1 MHLGEREK
9 VRVERAMDARR
20 GLWIGIDFGTTN
32 SGAAVVEG
40 DAVRALPLDP
50 ASRDPAVMPS
60 VLYVTREHQV
70 FLGQE
75 AISTYYRQHVGRPS
89 HMVREEIG
97 EIEITLSDVG
107 SVKGYPVGP
116 QEIVRTVHT
125 MVDALSP
132 GRLLRSLKS
141 ALATSY
147 EGTRIFDRSYTLEE
161 LIAAFLGGVRERA
174 QAVTGRHVAG
184 AVLGRPVHFTESR
197 GEEDDRRAEA
207 RLRAAAIAAGFGE
220 VRFELEPVAAAV
232 HYAQGLE
239 RAANLLVFDLGGGTL
254 DITVM
259 RAGGGVQEVYA
270 VGGLGIAGDTFDRR
284 LMAGTVLDHFGR
296 GSTYGPDQAP
306 FPPRYTDAL
315 LDWQTLPELSRPAE
329 MRFLRQAQR
338 TSSDP
343 RALRALESLLVRN
356 AAAQLYDAV
365 ETAKMALSSA
375 PFATITLRDKDL
387 DLWQPVTRSQF
398 EALIAEDQARI
409 ETVVHEVL
417 GEAGLR
423 PAQIDAVVRTGGSSQ
438 IPCLAQGLLE
448 RAFPGKVVQHAVF
461 RGVAAGLA
469 IRAAERRDR
478 FSSERTSP

>member
-1 MHLGEREK
+1 MAAEQ
-9 VRVERAMDARR
+9 

-32 SGAAVVEG
+32 SGAAVAEG
-40 DAVRALPLDP
+40 DEVRPLPLDP

-60 VLYVTREHQV
+60 TLYVTREHEIY
-70 FLGQE
+70 LGQE
-75 AISTYYRQHVGRPS
+75 AIATYYRQHVGRPS
-89 HMVREEIG
+89 HLVRQEVG

-107 SVKGYPVGP
+107 SVKGYPAGP

-141 ALATSY
+141 ALATNY
-147 EGTRIFDRSYTLEE
+147 EGTRIFDRVYTLEA
-161 LIAAFLGGVRERA
+161 LIGAYLSGLRQRAEAA
-174 QAVTGRHVAG
+174 TGRPVAG
-184 AVLGRPVHFTESR
+184 AVLGRPVHFTESE
-197 GEEDDRRAEA
+197 GAQDDRRAEA
-207 RLRAAAIAAGFGE
+207 RLRAAAVAAGFGE
-220 VRFELEPVAAAV
+220 VQCELEPVAAAL
-232 HYAQGLE
+232 HYARGLQE
-239 RAANLLVFDLGGGTL
+239 AANLLVFDLGGGTL

-259 RAGGGVQEVYA
+259 RAGAGVQEVYA

-284 LMAGTVLDHFGR
+284 LMAGAVLDHFGR
-296 GSTYGPDQAP
+296 GSTYGPDRAP

-329 MRFLRQAQR
+329 LRFLRQAQR

-365 ETAKMALSSA
+365 ETAKIALSSA
-375 PFATITLRDKDL
+375 PFATIALREEGL

-409 ETVVHEVL
+409 EGCLGEVL
-417 GEAGLR
+417 AEAGLG
-423 PAQIDAVVRTGGSSQ
+423 AGQIDAVVRTGGSSQ
-438 IPCLAQGLLE
+438 IPCLGAVLE
-448 RAFPGKVVQHAVF
+448 RAFPGRVVQHEVF

-469 IRAAERRDR
+469 IRAAECG
-478 FSSERTSP
+478 